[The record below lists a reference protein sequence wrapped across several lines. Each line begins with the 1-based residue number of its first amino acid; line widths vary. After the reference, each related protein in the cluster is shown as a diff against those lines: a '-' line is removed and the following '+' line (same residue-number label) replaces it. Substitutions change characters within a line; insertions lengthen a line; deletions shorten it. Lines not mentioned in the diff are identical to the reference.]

1 MEMAKRLSLINHVK
15 ELVKDDYLIVQKNG
29 QVSLIRYEDFIK
41 DIVGKVSDVNTDTQ
55 L

>member
-1 MEMAKRLSLINHVK
+1 MEMVKRLSLIDDIK

-41 DIVGKVSDVNTDTQ
+41 DIAGKISDVNTDTQ